1 VTPHEPTA
9 DDTDHVLRDL
19 IDEVWCAYNEHHQ
32 NSSVV
37 TPSIP
42 ILFFGDLRRYLASPV
57 RIVTVGLNPSRAEF
71 PCKDRWKRFPKACGF
86 DAMTRDATFYQKY
99 VATLS
104 DYFRTDPYM
113 KWFNAYEYILHGLD
127 ASYRDGA
134 PNTALH
140 TDICTPLATD
150 PTWSRLS
157 PVHRAALESRGTP
170 LWHRLVAY
178 LAPHVLLVSIARS
191 RLDAFTF
198 AEKSEW
204 EIIYTIEQKKPYEI
218 GARKIRLAEGNDTI
232 IVFGRASQTPF
243 GSISAVD
250 KRKVGARV
258 KEYING

>member
-1 VTPHEPTA
+1 VTPHESTA
-9 DDTDHVLRDL
+9 EGTDYVLDDL
-19 IDEVWCAYNEHHQ
+19 IDEAWREYDCHHQ
-32 NSSVV
+32 KDFVI
-37 TPSIP
+37 TPPIP
-42 ILFFGDLRRYLASPV
+42 ILFFGDLRRYFASPIRV
-57 RIVTVGLNPSRAEF
+57 VTVGLNPSRIEF
-71 PCKDRWKRFPKACGF
+71 PDADRFRRFPEARDLDWTAK
-86 DAMTRDATFYQKY
+86 DATFSGRYIT
-99 VATLS
+99 ALS
-104 DYFRTDPYM
+104 DYFRRAPYM
-113 KWFNAYEYILHGLD
+113 KWFNAYEYILHGID

-134 PNTALH
+134 PSTALH